1 MGAIKFP
8 KEQVSDDGSSC
19 VTCQISTDGW
29 PLLELNGYYQNN
41 NLEAFRIYDIS
52 HPGGKVVVQFIPN
65 GLKERQCITWLDE
78 AKASCKGTEY
88 EK

>member
-1 MGAIKFP
+1 MMGAIKFP
-8 KEQVSDDGSSC
+8 KEQVTDDGSSC

-52 HPGGKVVVQFIPN
+52 HVASGERWLSSFHSKWTKGKTVYYVV
-65 GLKERQCITWLDE
+65 GR
-78 AKASCKGTEY
+78 G
-88 EK
+88 